1 MLSTILI
8 VEDENKFGG
17 LLSRIIE
24 AEGYNVLQAQSA
36 RSGLKILENE
46 DIKVVISDVKLPD
59 ANGVE
64 LVKRIKDMYPHVEV
78 INLTAFGSIKDSVK
92 AIKNGAFDYIM
103 KGDDNDRIIPI
114 VNKAVEKAN
123 LQFQV
128 NQLEKKLKHHY
139 TFDTILG
146 KSTAITQAITFARK
160 VAPSNTTVLLL
171 GETGTGK
178 EIFAQAIH
186 EESDRRNKPLIAVN
200 CSSFSDELL
209 KSELFGHLGGSFTG
223 ATKDKKGLFEE
234 ADGGTLFLDEIGEM
248 NLDLQARL
256 LRVLEDGTFNRVG
269 DSKSTK
275 VDVRIIAATNKDL
288 KHEAETNRF
297 RLDLFYRLAVFTIHL
312 PPLAERTEDIEIL
325 GNHFL
330 KEFSNKLNR
339 KIKKMDDAF
348 LKALNQHSWKGN
360 IRELKNVIERAVII
374 ANGDTLT
381 PDLLHFDFFSDSLES
396 QGPTL
401 NLASIE
407 SQYIRKAMSQ
417 SNGNKTEASRL
428 LGIGLSTLYRKIED
442 YKL

>member
-36 RSGLKILENE
+36 RSGLKFLENE
-46 DIKVVISDVKLPD
+46 DIRVVISDVKLPD

-92 AIKNGAFDYIM
+92 AMKNGAFDYIM

-123 LQFQV
+123 LQLQV
-128 NQLEKKLKHHY
+128 SQLEKKLKHHH

-146 KSTAITQAITFARK
+146 KSTAITEAITFARK
-160 VAPSNTTVLLL
+160 VAPTNTTALLL

-209 KSELFGHLGGSFTG
+209 KSELFGHLAGSFTG

-275 VDVRIIAATNKDL
+275 VNVRIIAATNKDL
-288 KHEAETNRF
+288 KHEAENNRF

-312 PPLAERTEDIEIL
+312 PPLADRTEDIEIL

-330 KEFSNKLNR
+330 KDFSNKLNR

-360 IRELKNVIERAVII
+360 IRELKNVIERSVII

-381 PDLLHFDFFSDSLES
+381 PDLLHFDFFSDSLEN
-396 QGPTL
+396 QGSTL
-401 NLASIE
+401 NLATIE

-417 SNGNKTEASRL
+417 SKGNKTEASKL

-442 YKL
+442 YNL

>member
-1 MLSTILI
+1 LERVHFLEELQVLRKGLSDKYGFENI
-8 VEDENKFGG
+8 VGQSQA
-17 LLSRIIE
+17 LLF
-24 AEGYNVLQAQSA
+24 VLDQVA
-36 RSGLKILENE
+36 R
-46 DIKVVISDVKLPD
+46 
-59 ANGVE
+59 
-64 LVKRIKDMYPHVEV
+64 
-78 INLTAFGSIKDSVK
+78 
-92 AIKNGAFDYIM
+92 
-103 KGDDNDRIIPI
+103 
-114 VNKAVEKAN
+114 
-123 LQFQV
+123 
-128 NQLEKKLKHHY
+128 
-139 TFDTILG
+139 
-146 KSTAITQAITFARK
+146 
-160 VAPSNTTVLLL
+160 VAPTDATVLIL

-178 EIFAQAIH
+178 EVLAKAVHRNSLRRERPFVTINCGAI
-186 EESDRRNKPLIAVN
+186 PA
-200 CSSFSDELL
+200 ELL
-209 KSELFGHLGGSFTG
+209 QSELFGHLRGSFTG